1 MNPKEMVRAG
11 YQRAAEA
18 YLADRPQGS
27 PDITALNQL
36 LSRLA
41 PGALVLDAGCGA
53 GRPVLRRLTE
63 GYRAVG
69 VDFSEAQLSLAAR
82 HAPSAFLACQDL
94 TRLGFAAGTFDAIVS
109 YYAIIHIPREEHA
122 GILDEC
128 LRLLRPDGLAFL
140 CLGAMDLAEDFDDDF
155 YGVRMYWSHYDAPTY
170 LSLLRRLGFAVLWSE
185 IISDSLGGE
194 EATGGHLFVLAQRR
208 DR

>member
-11 YQRAAEA
+11 YQRAAGA
-18 YLADRPQGS
+18 YLADRPQAS
-27 PDITALNQL
+27 PDVAALNQL
-36 LSRLA
+36 LSRL
-41 PGALVLDAGCGA
+41 PLGALVLDAGCGA
-53 GRPVLRRLTE
+53 GRPILQRLAWD
-63 GYRAVG
+63 YRAVG

-82 HAPSAFLACQDL
+82 HAPKASLACQDL
-94 TRLGFAAGTFDAIVS
+94 ARLGFAAGTFDAIVS

-128 LRLLRPDGLAFL
+128 FRLLRSGGLSFL
-140 CLGAMDLAEDFDDDF
+140 CLGAMENAEDFDDDF

-170 LSLLRRLGFAVLWSE
+170 LSLLRRAGFAVLWSE

-194 EATGGHLFVLAQRR
+194 EATGGHLFVLAQKP